1 MSTTVDEIADGIYRL
16 STWIPDVAP
25 PAGFTFNQFLVAA
38 EEPLLFHTGPR
49 AMFPLVSEA
58 VASIVPVERLRWI
71 TFGHVESD
79 ECGSMNQ
86 WLAAAPDSQVA
97 SSMIGCMVQ
106 LNDLADRPP
115 RALAN
120 GEVLDLGGKRVRHI
134 DTPHVPHGWEAGVL
148 YEETTGTLLCGDLF
162 TSVGNGPA
170 LTAGDIV
177 EPAMAAEAMFQAS
190 TLAPSTAA
198 VIRGLGDLEPTTL
211 ALMHGSSF
219 NGDCAKALYSL
230 ADAYAALGR
239 PDAN

>member
-25 PAGFTFNQFLVAA
+25 PAGFTFNQFLIDA

-58 VASIVPVERLRWI
+58 VATVVAPDRLRWVS
-71 TFGHVESD
+71 FGHVESD
-79 ECGSMNQ
+79 ECGSMNE
-86 WLAAAPDSQVA
+86 WLAAAPDAQVA
-97 SSMIGCMVQ
+97 AGMTACMVQ

-115 RALAN
+115 RALAD

-148 YEETTGTLLCGDLF
+148 YEESTGTLLCGDLF
-162 TSVGNGPA
+162 TSLGNGPA
-170 LTAGDIV
+170 ITKDDIV
-177 EPAMAAEAMFQAS
+177 EPAIAGEAMFRAS
-190 TLAPSTAA
+190 SLAPTTPA
-198 VIRGLGDLEPTTL
+198 VMRKLGDLAPNTL

-219 NGDCAKALYSL
+219 NGECAKALYDL
-230 ADAYAALGR
+230 AGAYEAQFMTGA
-239 PDAN
+239 

>member
-1 MSTTVDEIADGIYRL
+1 MTTTVDEIADGIYRL
-16 STWIPDVAP
+16 STWVPDVAP
-25 PAGFTFNQFLVAA
+25 PAGFTFNQFLVNA

-79 ECGSMNQ
+79 ECGSMNE
-86 WLAAAPDSQVA
+86 WLAAAPGAQVA

-115 RALAN
+115 QARAD
-120 GEVLDLGGKRVRHI
+120 GEVVDLGGKRVRHI
-134 DTPHVPHGWEAGVL
+134 DTPHVPHGWEAAVL

-162 TSVGNGPA
+162 THLGNGPA
-170 LTAGDIV
+170 LTTDDIV
-177 EPAMAAEAMFQAS
+177 EPAMAAEEIFRAS
-190 TLAPSTAA
+190 SLAPSTAGT
-198 VIRGLGDLEPTTL
+198 IRGLGDLAPNTL

-219 NGDCAKALYSL
+219 NGDCAQALYGL
-230 ADAYAALGR
+230 ADAYAALG
-239 PDAN
+239 